1 MRGSKLSMGVIK
13 KQDFGITCKVVKY
26 FLEIREEEWKVLK
39 KWRERK
45 REVYCL
51 SEAVVN
57 RVRGRIEGR

>member
-1 MRGSKLSMGVIK
+1 MIK

-39 KWRERK
+39 KLRERK